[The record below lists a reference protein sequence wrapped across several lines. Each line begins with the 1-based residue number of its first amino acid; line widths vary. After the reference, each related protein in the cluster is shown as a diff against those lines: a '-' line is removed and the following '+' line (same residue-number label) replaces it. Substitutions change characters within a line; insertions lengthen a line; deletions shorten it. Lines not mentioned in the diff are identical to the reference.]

1 MSNETNRLL
10 AELVAANAARGPL
23 PNNKQVQG
31 MSSLILSQVPPQKP
45 WDSGAKSAK
54 DSRGPSFVNR
64 VMDILSRPLY
74 GVMNAAT
81 GAVERM
87 KKESPA
93 EGAFEA
99 ARVLSPITNPAM
111 LKDIWQ
117 GVSGKEKTT
126 GRDFL
131 KATEIDQHLPG
142 PANAALAFGLDVGA
156 DPLTYVGGIGLAGKL
171 GKSAKTST
179 EALHALEQGTQKSA
193 QSLSEEISRKAARQA
208 TEQAEIVPKAGEPAP
223 LPGTPPRLFQAGPG
237 PVGLAEQAAREGR
250 IAEGIPEAP
259 RGVTRLDNPNSES
272 ALLQQDLEKAEL
284 AISGIKDPA
293 EKARQLDS
301 LNAGKRQL
309 EELLKAEKSGIP
321 VKKPMLA
328 LEAAT
333 PEVKAQ
339 KNALEEL
346 LSLNQHRAE
355 TKNPVIKGQLKK
367 DIAEA
372 SAGTD
377 IKDVIKEARNPVVPF
392 GKTTIG
398 TKWVDEAKKAAQT
411 FLKNN
416 RTGEINHIGQSR
428 LYDRILNA
436 ASKVRSDRRA
446 FHVLQ
451 MLRVAEDEI
460 LGAGRKLVDSEGIS
474 VRLSDVANM
483 MGGPRAL
490 NTKLVDDFRRAIPNY
505 HIEDLKTNVTTP
517 QLVEEVIDPVVKTG
531 ADLASVAKDLPPSQ
545 TVQLGS
551 QLSKELSKIAE
562 NAGASAREAGTAK
575 RFIDELF
582 NPHRDQLYS
591 DVQKQA
597 RNLVRQSAS
606 GEVNASALHR
616 VSEDVY
622 KALGEN
628 PKILGRRAEQGK
640 VTEAIMTKFATWW
653 GAKDLKPFSREY
665 IDTARNVAAA
675 FSETMKPLVEKTTA
689 SQRKIAWAVAQGRQM
704 AGSPA
709 EQALADQFRYITE
722 RLMGTHGITNN
733 AEAVLLR
740 SGTVLKDLND
750 ELPKALQLV
759 GTKGTDKLGR
769 KFDYTNGNWMHSWRE
784 WEVNEPAEALYQLT
798 RSLQMVTR
806 KNAMWDDAAARWG
819 MPVKGGEYQHKVQGI
834 PRLAGTYFPKQIAS
848 QLDNLTRQLD
858 RDVFKTPHKS
868 IELFDKVQRIWKTG
882 VTIYSPS
889 HHIRNLN
896 GDIYLAALDGVVSPK
911 PYSVAA
917 KVLHAFPTRY
927 KDMEQAFNIMDPAL
941 RDRALRS
948 RPGNVVLTT
957 RKGEKLTAEQLYQ
970 AAESQGLFARAM
982 HAEDLVGDGAPS
994 SGTFGPGFKPLGGK
1008 LYGAATRA
1016 SELRD
1021 HWVRLAHFTDV
1032 LSKSNQPLR
1041 VAIEQAGRRVRKF
1054 HPDGMDLTGFEQ
1066 NVLRRVIPFYS
1077 WMRKA
1082 TPLVIEGML
1091 MRPHISMAFPK
1102 AMADMQLATGIE
1114 SEGPGDPFPVDQMF
1128 PEWLKEKG
1136 IGPILQPGSGLGR
1149 DETWRGEAPGYTI
1162 INPTN
1167 PLLDQLGQIGSPG
1180 KTLLSSLTPGIKLP
1194 IELLTGQNSLG
1205 IPLENQE
1212 GGVPGYLAQQ
1222 IPAVGIGAR
1231 LTGATRDNEPYNPEQ
1246 LINWLTSA
1254 GVTGTGPY
1262 KGQAKMEMQDLMAQ
1276 IAKKNRGDYR

>member
-23 PNNKQVQG
+23 PNHKQVQG
-31 MSSLILSQVPPQKP
+31 MSNLILSQVPPQKP

-64 VMDILSRPLY
+64 VMDVLSRPLY

-117 GVSGKEKTT
+117 GLSGKEKTT

-131 KATEIDQHLPG
+131 KATELDQHLPG
-142 PANAALAFGLDVGA
+142 PANAALAFGLDIGA
-156 DPLTYVGGIGLAGKL
+156 DPLTYVGGLGLTSKL
-171 GKSAKTST
+171 GKGAKTST
-179 EALHALEQGTQKSA
+179 EALHALEEGTQKSA
-193 QSLSEEISRKAARQA
+193 QTLSEEISRKAARQA

-237 PVGLAEQAAREGR
+237 PVGMAEQAAREGR
-250 IAEGIPEAP
+250 MTERIPGAVP
-259 RGVTRLDNPNSES
+259 GSPYPPGVTKLDFP
-272 ALLQQDLEKAEL
+272 
-284 AISGIKDPA
+284 
-293 EKARQLDS
+293 R
-301 LNAGKRQL
+301 
-309 EELLKAEKSGIP
+309 
-321 VKKPMLA
+321 KPMLA
-328 LEAAT
+328 LESAT
-333 PEVKAQ
+333 SAQKAE

-355 TKNPVIKGQLKK
+355 TKNPVIKGQLRK

-372 SAGTD
+372 SAGTN
-377 IKDVIKEARNPVVPF
+377 IKDVIKEARSPVVPF
-392 GKTTIG
+392 GATKVG
-398 TKWVDEAKKAAQT
+398 PKWVEEAKKAAQT

-416 RTGEINHIGQSR
+416 RAGEINHIGQSR
-428 LYDRILNA
+428 LYDRILNS
-436 ASKVRSDRRA
+436 ASKVRKDRRA

-474 VRLSDVANM
+474 VRLSDVANL
-483 MGGPRAL
+483 MGGPKAL
-490 NTKLVDDFRRAIPNY
+490 NSKLVDDFRRAIPNY
-505 HIEDLKTNVTTP
+505 HIEDLKANVTTP
-517 QLVEEVIDPVVKTG
+517 QMVSEILDPVVKTG

-545 TVQLGS
+545 TVMLGS
-551 QLSKELSKIAE
+551 QLSKELGKIAE
-562 NAGASAREAGTAK
+562 NAGASSREAGAAK
-575 RFIDELF
+575 QFIDELF
-582 NPHRDQLYS
+582 NPNRDQLYS

-675 FSETMKPLVEKTTA
+675 FSETMKPLVAKTTA
-689 SQRKIAWAVAQGRQM
+689 SQRKIAWAVAQGRQI
-704 AGSPA
+704 AGNPA

-733 AEAVLLR
+733 AEAVVLR
-740 SGTVLKDLND
+740 SGTLLKELND
-750 ELPKALQLV
+750 ELPKTLQLV
-759 GTKGTDKLGR
+759 GNKGVDKLGR

-784 WEVNEPAEALYQLT
+784 WDVNEPAEALYQLT

-819 MPVKGGEYQHKVQGI
+819 MPVKGGEYQHKVEGI
-834 PRLAGTYFPKQIAS
+834 GRLKGTYFPKQIAS
-848 QLDNLTRQLD
+848 QLDNLTRQLE
-858 RDVFKTPHKS
+858 RDIFKTPHKS

-896 GDIYLAALDGVVSPK
+896 GDIYLAALDGVVSPR
-911 PYSVAA
+911 PYSIAA

-957 RKGEKLTAEQLYQ
+957 RKGEKVTAEQLYQ

-982 HAEDLVGDGAPS
+982 HAEDLVGEGAPS

-1041 VAIEQAGRRVRKF
+1041 IAIEQAGRRVRKF

-1082 TPLVIEGML
+1082 TPLVLEGVL

-1128 PEWLKEKG
+1128 PDWIKEKG
-1136 IGPILQPGSGLGR
+1136 IGPILKPGSGLGR
-1149 DETWRGEAPGYTI
+1149 DETWRGESPGYTI
-1162 INPTN
+1162 VNPTN

-1180 KTLLSSLTPGIKLP
+1180 KTLLGSLTPGIKLP
-1194 IELLTGQNSLG
+1194 LELLMGQSSLG
-1205 IPLENQE
+1205 IPLENSE

-1231 LTGATRDNEPYNPEQ
+1231 VTGLNRDNEPYNPEQ
-1246 LINWLTSA
+1246 LINFLTSA

-1262 KGQAKMEMQDLMAQ
+1262 KGQARMEIQDLMAQ